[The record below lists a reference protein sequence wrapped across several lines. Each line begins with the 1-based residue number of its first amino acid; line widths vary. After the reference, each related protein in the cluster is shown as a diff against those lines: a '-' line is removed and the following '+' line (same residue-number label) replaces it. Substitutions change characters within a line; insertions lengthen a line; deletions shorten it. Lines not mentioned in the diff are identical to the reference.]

1 MQNMTAQFPEM
12 FSGNSEQMKDLFAK
26 MNNVFGKTFE
36 PLLKLVNPGKE
47 KQNVEATIALMDKVT
62 EFSVKQRD
70 IIYLAKTDLQTTT
83 KKRCKTEWHIKKTK
97 REIEKL
103 YKHLAELEEKLDEL
117 TCKED
122 DQSKFLEAALDFK
135 ESNV

>member
-1 MQNMTAQFPEM
+1 MSYSDEIARQHNV
-12 FSGNSEQMKDLFAK
+12 AK
-26 MNNVFGKTFE
+26 EGFGDTY
-36 PLLKLVNPGKE
+36 
-47 KQNVEATIALMDKVT
+47 